1 MEKFKN
7 LCKSLHEA
15 GLTKDVLFIGSAI
28 FVGWLGA
35 KLVWPLVN

>member
-15 GLTKDVLFIGSAI
+15 GLTNGALLIGSA
-28 FVGWLGA
+28 FFAGWLAA
-35 KLVWPLVN
+35 KLAHALAT